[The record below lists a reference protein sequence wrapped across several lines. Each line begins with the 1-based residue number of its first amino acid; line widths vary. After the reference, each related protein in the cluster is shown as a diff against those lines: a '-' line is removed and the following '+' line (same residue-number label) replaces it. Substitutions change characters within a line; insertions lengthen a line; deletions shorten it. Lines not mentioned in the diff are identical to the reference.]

1 MSHIDALMQKNLC
14 RLFELFLT
22 LSGKILTSAVL
33 RDITLQFRMPVQIFV
48 KAISHILP
56 LWYDTHTIR
65 HILHYA
71 VHQQRIMRTTQNDG
85 VYIRILPHQLID
97 TFFLQNSRLPGCQP
111 HWLPQ

>member
-1 MSHIDALMQKNLC
+1 MSHIDALMQKDLC

-56 LWYDTHTIR
+56 CGTIR
-65 HILHYA
+65 
-71 VHQQRIMRTTQNDG
+71 TPSG
-85 VYIRILPHQLID
+85 
-97 TFFLQNSRLPGCQP
+97 TFFTMLFISKG
-111 HWLPQ
+111 